1 MRDPI
6 FNPEYLAASQREID
20 DHRTQFENHQPALQ
34 YFDVTELPTI
44 HSAKMPTPSVEGQQ
58 IEFIE
63 WLNPYW
69 IERKIHAIAVRYD
82 GELEWVF
89 MSVQDEFWGKQK
101 IMS

>member
-1 MRDPI
+1 
-6 FNPEYLAASQREID
+6 
-20 DHRTQFENHQPALQ
+20 
-34 YFDVTELPTI
+34 
-44 HSAKMPTPSVEGQQ
+44 MPTPSVEGQQ